1 MDAQNASAT
10 AKEKRSL
17 RKASFRSM
25 ENIGIALETALKM
38 EKTGYDLYMKAAEK
52 TSNKLGKTTLEAI
65 AVKELDHIK
74 AIEEF
79 AGKNIGKAIE
89 SIKPKSK
96 IEYIRP
102 VMALLARYL
111 DENITKDSDL
121 EKAYKAAMGLEK
133 NSYAFYKDLS
143 NRSKE
148 PKIKEFF
155 EFLMGEENTHYEI
168 LSETLEYLNSPKD
181 WYREKE
187 RWIVEG

>member
-1 MDAQNASAT
+1 MN
-10 AKEKRSL
+10 L
-17 RKASFRSM
+17 PYNIM
-25 ENIGIALETALKM
+25 ENIDKALETALKM
-38 EKTGYDLYMKAAEK
+38 EKTGYDLYMKAAGK

-79 AGKNIGKAIE
+79 AENNIGKAIA
-89 SIKPKSK
+89 SINPKSK

-102 VMALLARYL
+102 VMDKLARYL

-133 NSYAFYKDLS
+133 NSYAFYKDLF
-143 NRSKE
+143 NRSKD
-148 PKIKEFF
+148 PKVKEFF
-155 EFLMGEENTHYEI
+155 EFLMGEENTHYEL
-168 LSETLEYLNSPKD
+168 LSETLEYLNHPKD